1 MKKPS
6 KMGKLRYFFPII
18 SLKMKL
24 TFLLTVVS
32 LIQIQANTYAQNKK
46 ITLDLENV
54 TVREV
59 IDQIESVS
67 DYKFLLNRKDV
78 DLNRT
83 VSIKVKKKPIAA
95 ILSRLF
101 KGTDVGHE
109 VLNKQIILRKT
120 VSGTIIPKRSD
131 VGSPPIEEIQ
141 YQVSG
146 TITDKEGVPLPGA
159 SIVEKGTTNGTQSDF
174 DGNFSLDVTDENAI
188 LEVSYIGYATQEIP
202 INGQNSIVVILQE
215 SSEGLEEVVVVGYGT
230 VRKSDVTGAVSTVA
244 SEDLTALPVQDVQR
258 ALRGRAAGVRVIQ
271 NSGQP
276 GAPVQI
282 QVRGGNSY
290 LGNNN
295 PLYVVDGFPVTGG
308 IDFLNPSDIKTIDIL
323 KDASATAI
331 YGSRGANG
339 VVMITTKGG
348 RKGEQG
354 RIEFDSYYGVQQV
367 INTYDLMNGRQFAE
381 IANIQAETEGAPM
394 PFDLNNLPNVETDWQ
409 DLIFRTAGI
418 QSHTLTFSG
427 GSEKSSYSA
436 STNYF
441 EQQGVIIN
449 SGLKRGSVRL
459 ALDSQVNDW
468 ARLTASAVVTRLE
481 NDDAAV
487 NNGSGTGNNVFTAAI
502 AAPPLLPPFDEEG
515 NFSDVGVFPFSP
527 TAINNP
533 LAWAQRLNQLQ
544 TTKALANIA
553 VEFKL
558 SKNLRFKVMGGAEQE
573 FIERNI
579 YSPSI
584 LDNVS
589 PTGSADTQLRRNI
602 SFLNENILSYDTQIG
617 EDDNLSAVA
626 GFTVQTYESKF
637 NRSQATDFP
646 TDALLNNNLGS
657 GATTLPNES
666 EVEEWT
672 LLSWLGRVNYN
683 LDNKYLFT
691 ASIRADGSSRFGEN
705 NKWGVFSSGAFAWRI
720 SNENF
725 LKNSETISDM
735 KLRLGYGETGSTA
748 IDPFQSLNRLDQT
761 RGTFGNTDVIGFATD
776 QAPNPDLKWE
786 TTAQLGV
793 GLDMAFFNNKYR
805 LTVDYY
811 DKRTKDLLAIIPLP
825 GSVGFDEL
833 ITNLGEIRNYG
844 MEFSVGATLSGGS
857 FGWDM
862 AGQLS
867 FNLNEVITI
876 GEDILG
882 DGLGIPFDA
891 PVNIARE
898 GEPLGM
904 FFGFREDGYDDQGV
918 IQFVDLNGDGEI
930 SNEDQEIIGNP
941 YPDFV
946 YGLNNTFTYKN
957 LQLNIFIE
965 GSQGNDLFWATGG
978 GITNSFSQGSNQ
990 LVDLYNDFWTPQN
1003 TDAAYPRPTENRSQF
1018 RVSERFVED
1027 ASFLRLRNI
1036 KLAYNLPVDK
1046 MDIGIKSLQIY
1057 VSGQNLLTLTDYPGL
1072 DPDVSTRQQTGN
1084 LRIGIDQTGY
1094 PSAKI
1099 FTLGLNLQL

>member
-1 MKKPS
+1 M
-6 KMGKLRYFFPII
+6 
-18 SLKMKL
+18 
-24 TFLLTVVS
+24 
-32 LIQIQANTYAQNKK
+32 NKK
-46 ITLDLENV
+46 VNSGPL
-54 TVREV
+54 
-59 IDQIESVS
+59 
-67 DYKFLLNRKDV
+67 
-78 DLNRT
+78 
-83 VSIKVKKKPIAA
+83 A
-95 ILSRLF
+95 LF
-101 KGTDVGHE
+101 KGINQLLLLGMRMITILLCIGLTTMYASNTKAQTRIDVSLKNGTFKE
-109 VLNKQIILRKT
+109 LFEEIEQKSEFIIFYKDDALRNAKEITLRARQKT
-120 VSGTIIPKRSD
+120 VTEILDRAFKRTGLSYKILD
-131 VGSPPIEEIQ
+131 RQIVVKRKEVPPAKIGAVETGMEQ
-141 YQVSG
+141 QFQVSG
-146 TITDKEGVPLPGA
+146 GVTDANGSPLPGA
-159 SIVEKGTTNGTQSDF
+159 SIVEKGTTNGTQTDF
-174 DGNFSLDVTDENAI
+174 DGNFTIELQDQNAVLVI
-188 LEVSYIGYATQEIP
+188 SYIGFATREISV
-202 INGQNSIVVILQE
+202 NGQSALSIILEE

-230 VRKSDVTGAVSTVA
+230 VKRSDVTGAVSTVA
-244 SEDLTALPVQDVQR
+244 SEDLTALPVQDVQQ
-258 ALRGRAAGVRVIQ
+258 ALRGRAAGVRVTQ

-276 GAPVQI
+276 GSAVQI
-282 QVRGGNSY
+282 QIRGGNSY
-290 LGNNN
+290 LGDNN

-367 INTYDLMNGRQFAE
+367 INTYDLMNSRQFAE

-394 PFDLNNLPNVETDWQ
+394 PFDLNNLPDIETDWQ
-409 DLIFRTAGI
+409 DLIFRSAGI
-418 QSHTLTFSG
+418 QSHTLTLSG
-427 GSEKSSYSA
+427 GSEKTSYSA
-436 STNYF
+436 SANYF

-468 ARLTASAVVTRLE
+468 TRLTGSAVITRLD
-481 NDDAAV
+481 NDDADV
-487 NNGSGTGNNVFTAAI
+487 NNGFGTGNNILTAAM
-502 AAPPLLPPFDEEG
+502 AAPPLVAPFDEEG

-527 TAINNP
+527 PAINNP
-533 LAWAQRLNQLQ
+533 LAWAQRLLNIQ
-544 TTKALANIA
+544 TTKALANMA
-553 VEFKL
+553 VEFQL
-558 SKNLRFKVMGGAEQE
+558 ATNLKFKVIGGLEHE
-573 FIERNI
+573 FIERNF
-579 YSPSI
+579 YSPS
-584 LDNVS
+584 LLENVS
-589 PTGSADTQLRRNI
+589 PTGSADTQLRRRT
-602 SFLNENILSYDTQIG
+602 SFLNENILSYDKQIG

-626 GFTVQTYESKF
+626 GFTLQTFQDRF
-637 NRSQATDFP
+637 NRSRATDFP
-646 TDALLNNNLGS
+646 TDVLQNNNLGS
-657 GATTLPNES
+657 GATTLPNVS

-683 LDNKYLFT
+683 LDDKYLFT

-705 NKWGVFSSGAFAWRI
+705 NRWGVFSSGAFAWRI

-725 LKNSETISDM
+725 LKESRTISDM

-761 RGTFGNTDVIGFATD
+761 RGTFGNTDVIGFAPD

-793 GLDMAFFNNKYR
+793 GLDMAFLNDKYR
-805 LTVDYY
+805 FTVDYY
-811 DKRTKDLLAIIPLP
+811 DKRTKDLLARIPLP
-825 GSVGFDEL
+825 GSVGFNQL
-833 ITNLGEIRNYG
+833 TTNLGEIRNYG
-844 MEFSVGATLSGGS
+844 MEFSAGATLAEGD

-946 YGLNNTFTYKN
+946 YGLNNTFTYKDF
-957 LQLNIFIE
+957 QLNIFIE

-1027 ASFLRLRNI
+1027 GSFLRLRNI
-1036 KLAYNLPVDK
+1036 KLAYNLPVEK
-1046 MDIGIKSLQIY
+1046 MDIGIRSLQMY

-1072 DPDVSTRQQTGN
+1072 DPDVSTRQETGN

>member
-1 MKKPS
+1 
-6 KMGKLRYFFPII
+6 
-18 SLKMKL
+18 MKL

-59 IDQIESVS
+59 IDEIESLS

-83 VSIKVKKKPIAA
+83 VSIKVKKKPIATV
-95 ILSRLF
+95 LSRLF
-101 KGTDVGHE
+101 RGTDVDHE

-120 VSGTIIPKRSD
+120 VTSIIAPKHSN
-131 VGSPPIEEIQ
+131 GISPPIEEIQ
-141 YQVSG
+141 YEVSG
-146 TITDKEGVPLPGA
+146 IVTDNEGVPLPGA

-174 DGNFSLDVTDENAI
+174 DGNFSLDVADENAI
-188 LEVSYIGYATQEIP
+188 LVVSYIGFATREIA
-202 INGQNSIVVILQE
+202 ISGQSSIAIVLQE

-244 SEDLTALPVQDVQR
+244 SEDLTALPVQDVQQ

-276 GAPVQI
+276 GSEVQI

-308 IDFLNPSDIKTIDIL
+308 IDFLNPADIQTIDIL

-367 INTYDLMNGRQFAE
+367 INTYDLMNSRQFAE

-394 PFDLNNLPNVETDWQ
+394 PFDLNNLPNIETDWQ
-409 DLIFRTAGI
+409 DLIFRSAGI

-436 STNYF
+436 SANYF

-481 NDDAAV
+481 NDNAAV
-487 NNGSGTGNNVFTAAI
+487 NNGSGTGNNIFTAAI
-502 AAPPLLPPFDEEG
+502 AAPPLLAPFDEEG
-515 NFSDVGVFPFSP
+515 NFTDVGAFPFSP
-527 TAINNP
+527 VAINNP
-533 LAWAQRLNQLQ
+533 LAYAEILNQFL
-544 TTKALANIA
+544 TTKALANMA

-558 SKNLRFKVMGGAEQE
+558 AQNLKFKVIGGVEHE
-573 FIERNI
+573 FIEQNI

-589 PTGSADTQLRRNI
+589 PTGSADTRLRRNT
-602 SFLNENILSYDTQIG
+602 SFLNENILSYDKQIG
-617 EDDNLSAVA
+617 ENDNLSAVA
-626 GFTVQTYESKF
+626 GFTVQTFEGKF
-637 NRSQATDFP
+637 NRSRATDFP

-657 GATTLPNES
+657 GATTLPNIS

-672 LLSWLGRVNYN
+672 LLSWLGRINYN

-705 NKWGVFSSGAFAWRI
+705 NKWGVFSSGAFAWKI

-725 LKNSETISDM
+725 LKDSKGISDM

-761 RGTFGNTDVIGFATD
+761 RGTFGNTDVIGFAPD
-776 QAPNPDLKWE
+776 RNEAPNPDLKWE
-786 TTAQLGV
+786 TTAQLGI
-793 GLDMAFFNNKYR
+793 GLDMAFLNDKYR

-825 GSVGFDEL
+825 GSVGFNRL
-833 ITNLGEIRNYG
+833 ITNLGEIKNYG
-844 MEFSVGATLSGGS
+844 MEFSVGATLSEGN

-882 DGLGIPFDA
+882 GNLDIPFAA

-1018 RVSERFVED
+1018 RVSERFIED

-1072 DPDVSTRQQTGN
+1072 DPDVSTRQETGN